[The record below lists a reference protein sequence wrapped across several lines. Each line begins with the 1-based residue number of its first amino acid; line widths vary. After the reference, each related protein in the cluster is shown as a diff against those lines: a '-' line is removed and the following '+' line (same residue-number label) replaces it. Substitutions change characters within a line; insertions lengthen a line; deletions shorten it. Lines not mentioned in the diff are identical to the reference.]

1 MHTAPDSGQNL
12 PLPDLLTLIA
22 ISALAYVLSAALH
35 EHLGHALTCVALGS
49 RVTEMGAYYISCDD
63 VRLSSF
69 GIRLVELAGPL
80 VSVLT
85 GVVCL
90 ALLRRL
96 PRLPAAAFY
105 FLWLLGALGLMD
117 AAGYALFSGAS
128 GQGDL
133 GTTGDGALHGVTPE
147 WLWRVGL
154 FLVGVLTYIWVM
166 RIAVA
171 AIAPRA
177 SGSGDDR
184 IRCAHRAALVSYL
197 TGGAVAVLIGLLNPH
212 GLVIV
217 ILSAMA
223 SSFGGTIGLIFMMQW
238 LQRQPQAQGPG
249 LYFARSWS
257 WIATAAVVTVAYA
270 AIFGPTLRP

>member
-1 MHTAPDSGQNL
+1 MNTAPDSGVMP
-12 PLPDLLTLIA
+12 PLPDRLTLIA
-22 ISALAYVLSAALH
+22 ISALAYVIGVALH
-35 EHLGHALTCVALGS
+35 EHLGHALACVVLGS
-49 RVTEMGAYYISCDD
+49 HPTEMGAYYVNCDD
-63 VRLSSF
+63 ARLSSF
-69 GIRLVELAGPL
+69 SIRLVELAGPF

-96 PRLPAAAFY
+96 PRLTGSGFY

-133 GTTGDGALHGVTPE
+133 GTTSDGALYGATPE
-147 WLWRVGL
+147 WLWRVAL
-154 FLVGVLTYIWVM
+154 FVFGAITYRWVM

-171 AIAPRA
+171 AIEPRV
-177 SGSGDDR
+177 GGTGDGR
-184 IRCAHRAALVSYL
+184 VRGARLTALTSYL
-197 TGGAVAVLIGLLNPH
+197 TGGAVAVLIGLLNPQ
-212 GLVIV
+212 GVVIV
-217 ILSAMA
+217 ILSSIA
-223 SSFGGTIGLIFMMQW
+223 SSLGGTIGLLFMMQW
-238 LQRQPQAQGPG
+238 LKRQPDVPGPG

-257 WIATAAVVTVAYA
+257 WIVIAALVTVAYA